1 MTTIQQYGYQVCRVV
16 FQETVLNIN
25 KPFTSRFSGNIRYD
39 VFSVD
44 FVISFQY
51 ITCLYDF
58 YTDESFVNLQR
69 KNKIIVARQVNKH
82 KKEQRK

>member
-1 MTTIQQYGYQVCRVV
+1 MFHDLHDYNPTIRLSSVCRVV

-25 KPFTSRFSGNIRYD
+25 KPFTSKFSGNIRYD

-69 KNKIIVARQVNKH
+69 KKQNYRRQTG
-82 KKEQRK
+82 E

>member
-1 MTTIQQYGYQVCRVV
+1 MFHDLHDYNPTIRLSSVCRVV
-16 FQETVLNIN
+16 FQETVFNIN
-25 KPFTSRFSGNIRYD
+25 KPFTSKFSGNIRYD

-69 KNKIIVARQVNKH
+69 KKQNYRRQTG
-82 KKEQRK
+82 E